1 MTTRTIE
8 MNSRQRVQRA
18 LSHQEPDRVPM
29 MMSASRWVVEQLKEH
44 LGGIETDRQLMQ
56 TLRLDVWDTR
66 GLDYESGIGARY
78 VGPRHFAFSEDCA
91 GNLFEFFNYHEEIT
105 ANEFG
110 PAYAMGPPSIGVHAY
125 PTLADLE
132 AFPWPRGDWFD
143 FADVRR
149 QLEPWAED
157 FAIAATGAS
166 VFQHPMLFRGIEQL
180 SLEMAADPEIAHYII
195 GKVSD
200 FYCGYFERLFEE
212 AGDLIQIFRLADDIG
227 AQNNLFVS
235 PATLDEF
242 VTPHVRR
249 CAELA
254 HRHDIKLMFHTD
266 GNVLAAIP
274 RLIDWGV
281 DLLDPIQPEVPDM
294 DVATLKREFGD
305 QLSFS
310 GGVGAQ
316 EILPRGSVQDVRAEV
331 QRVIDILAPG
341 GGYILAPGHPSLQMD
356 VPTENIIAMFKAGLE
371 YGTYPPSAAP
381 NGDSEE

>member
-110 PAYAMGPPSIGVHAY
+110 PAYAMGRPSIGVDAY

-180 SLEMAADPEIAHYII
+180 SLEMAAEPEIA
-195 GKVSD
+195 KSTVTVRAVVCDSV
-200 FYCGYFERLFEE
+200 
-212 AGDLIQIFRLADDIG
+212 AVTLA
-227 AQNNLFVS
+227 S
-235 PATLDEF
+235 PPFSTTVTLSTLSAT
-242 VTPHVRR
+242 
-249 CAELA
+249 
-254 HRHDIKLMFHTD
+254 
-266 GNVLAAIP
+266 
-274 RLIDWGV
+274 
-281 DLLDPIQPEVPDM
+281 
-294 DVATLKREFGD
+294 
-305 QLSFS
+305 
-310 GGVGAQ
+310 VGAVSAVAKFHVVSSL
-316 EILPRGSVQDVRAEV
+316 IPPKALPLVSSK
-331 QRVIDILAPG
+331 APLS
-341 GGYILAPGHPSLQMD
+341 I
-356 VPTENIIAMFKAGLE
+356 
-371 YGTYPPSAAP
+371 
-381 NGDSEE
+381 